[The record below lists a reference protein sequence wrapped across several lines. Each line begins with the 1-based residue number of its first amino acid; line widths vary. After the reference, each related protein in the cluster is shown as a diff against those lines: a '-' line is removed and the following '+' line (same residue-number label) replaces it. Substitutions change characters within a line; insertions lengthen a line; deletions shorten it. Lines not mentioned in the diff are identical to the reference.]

1 MDFGFSES
9 QEALRRTVRGVIAR
23 RCPPEKIR
31 EWEEQEVFPD
41 EVWDEM
47 AALGWL
53 GLAFPAEYGGADGSM
68 LDLMVM
74 LEELALAEF
83 ELASAVGLA
92 VMGGLA
98 VLRHGTAEQ
107 KARYLPPLI
116 EGRAHFSVSL
126 TEPGSGSDAAALT
139 TRAAR
144 DGDDFVLSGQKL
156 YCTGAHLRGSTV
168 LLAARTSPEAPKRQG
183 ITVFLLDPT
192 APGVTLRRMRMLG
205 RRIQG
210 TNEIFLDGARVP
222 AENILGTL
230 DGGWAVLRS
239 FLEVERTVAAIAYA
253 GAAQAVVNLA
263 LSHAREREQFGR
275 PIGSFQAIA
284 HLLADM
290 QTDVDATRLLAYRAA
305 WLLAESRPCLREVS
319 IAKLHASETYARV
332 AGHGMQVMGG
342 HGYTMECDMQRHFR
356 SARLAT
362 IGAGTSQIQRD
373 LIARTMGLD
382 VRHA

>member
-1 MDFGFSES
+1 M
-9 QEALRRTVRGVIAR
+9 
-23 RCPPEKIR
+23 
-31 EWEEQEVFPD
+31 
-41 EVWDEM
+41 
-47 AALGWL
+47 
-53 GLAFPAEYGGADGSM
+53 GGAASVPRR
-68 LDLMVM
+68 DLGR
-74 LEELALAEF
+74 AA
-83 ELASAVGLA
+83 
-92 VMGGLA
+92 
-98 VLRHGTAEQ
+98 Q
-107 KARYLPPLI
+107 KARHLPPLI

-305 WLLAESRPCLREVS
+305 WLLAQGRPCLREVS
-319 IAKLHASETYARV
+319 IAKLHASETYVRV

-373 LIARTMGLD
+373 LIARTMGLE
-382 VRHA
+382 VRHG

>member
-1 MDFGFSES
+1 MDFGFTET
-9 QEALRRTVRGVIAR
+9 QEALRRTVRSVLAR
-23 RCPPEKIR
+23 RCPPEAIR
-31 EWEEQEVFPD
+31 EWEEQETFPG
-41 EVWDEM
+41 EVWEEM
-47 AALGWL
+47 ARLGWL
-53 GLAFPAEYGGADGSM
+53 GLVFPAEHGGAEGGL
-68 LDLMVM
+68 LDLMVV
-74 LEELALAEF
+74 LEELARVEF

-98 VLRHGTAEQ
+98 ILRHGNAEQ
-107 KARYLPPLI
+107 QARHLPPLI
-116 EGRAHFSVSL
+116 QGRAHFSVSL
-126 TEPGSGSDAAALT
+126 TEPGSGSDAAALS

-144 DGDDFVLSGQKL
+144 DGDAFVLTGQKL
-156 YCTGAHLRGSTV
+156 YCTGAHLPGSTV
-168 LLAARTSPEAPKRQG
+168 LLAARTRPGAAKREG
-183 ITVFLLDPT
+183 ITVFLLDPAT
-192 APGVTLRRMRMLG
+192 PGVTLRRMRMLG

-222 AENILGTL
+222 AGNILGAL

-239 FLEVERTVAAIAYA
+239 FLEIERTVAAVAYA
-253 GAAQAVVNLA
+253 GAAQAVVDLA
-263 LSHAREREQFGR
+263 LAYAQEREQFGR

-290 QTDVDATRLLAYRAA
+290 QTDVDATRLLAWRAA
-305 WLLAESRPCLREVS
+305 WLLAGGRPCLREVS
-319 IAKLHASETYARV
+319 IAKLHASETYVRV